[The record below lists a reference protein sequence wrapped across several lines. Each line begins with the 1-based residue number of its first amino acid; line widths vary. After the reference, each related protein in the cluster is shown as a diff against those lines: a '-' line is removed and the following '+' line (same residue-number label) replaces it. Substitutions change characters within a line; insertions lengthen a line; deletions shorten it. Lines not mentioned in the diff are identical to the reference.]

1 MNPGMS
7 MMQLY
12 YSLLTQVSKK
22 LYWIKHYL
30 SVFVHRS
37 KRRCSVNVEKKILSF
52 LALVTFYFS
61 LICLQNKYCEF
72 RSLTDQWIRAKR
84 IPTYTL

>member
-22 LYWIKHYL
+22 LYWIKYYL

-37 KRRCSVNVEKKILSF
+37 KRGCSVNVEKKFCLS
-52 LALVTFYFS
+52 
-61 LICLQNKYCEF
+61 
-72 RSLTDQWIRAKR
+72 
-84 IPTYTL
+84 

>member
-22 LYWIKHYL
+22 LYSIKHNLYL
-30 SVFVHRS
+30 F
-37 KRRCSVNVEKKILSF
+37 IDLSED
-52 LALVTFYFS
+52 AL
-61 LICLQNKYCEF
+61 LM
-72 RSLTDQWIRAKR
+72 
-84 IPTYTL
+84 

>member
-37 KRRCSVNVEKKILSF
+37 KRRCSVNVEKKNSAFFSVGYILF
-52 LALVTFYFS
+52 F
-61 LICLQNKYCEF
+61 
-72 RSLTDQWIRAKR
+72 TDM
-84 IPTYTL
+84 PTKQIL

>member
-1 MNPGMS
+1 MNSDMS

-22 LYWIKHYL
+22 RYWIKHYL

-37 KRRCSVNVEKKILSF
+37 KRKCSVNVVKKNSVFLSVGYILF
-52 LALVTFYFS
+52 FS
-61 LICLQNKYCEF
+61 
-72 RSLTDQWIRAKR
+72 DM
-84 IPTYTL
+84 PTKQIS

>member
-37 KRRCSVNVEKKILSF
+37 KRRCSVNVEKKNSVF
-52 LALVTFYFS
+52 F
-61 LICLQNKYCEF
+61 
-72 RSLTDQWIRAKR
+72 
-84 IPTYTL
+84 

>member
-12 YSLLTQVSKK
+12 YSLLIQVFKK

-37 KRRCSVNVEKKILSF
+37 KRGCSVNAEKNNSVFLSVGYIF
-52 LALVTFYFS
+52 FF
-61 LICLQNKYCEF
+61 
-72 RSLTDQWIRAKR
+72 TDM
-84 IPTYTL
+84 PTKQIS